1 MTLAG
6 STDRLDERIPEASI
20 YALPSNYEG
29 MPNALMEA
37 MAMGMPC
44 VATDCPAGAPRMLIQ
59 DGVNGLLVPV
69 GDEDAMAAA
78 LTRLMDDSA
87 LRVRLGKEARRI
99 RDIAGTDVISSQWR
113 DYLEEVIREH
123 GAKRN

>member
-1 MTLAG
+1 
-6 STDRLDERIPEASI
+6 
-20 YALPSNYEG
+20 
-29 MPNALMEA
+29 
-37 MAMGMPC
+37 MGMPC

-78 LTRLMDDSA
+78 LTRLIEDPA
-87 LRVRLGKEARRI
+87 LRERLGRNARKI
-99 RDIAGTDVISSQWR
+99 REIAGTDVIAAQWR

-123 GAKRN
+123 EGKRN